1 METMETMEYVLEF
14 KNPVKLYEDITT
26 DHITMQFTSSFR
38 LEIGDKILIDSDNI
52 VDWAFNFSDEE
63 DKGIDIALGNR
74 IKCIIDDIC
83 YYGNTENGFYGIA
96 TISPI
101 NMPEDEVKKLP
112 DDLIFKGAG
121 PAERYLRSMKIYR
134 INRDRIVKAI
144 KNGELKAIKYPP
156 DHRWYIAK
164 KDIDNWVK
172 TLYL

>member
-1 METMETMEYVLEF
+1 MKTMEYVLKF
-14 KNPVKLYEDITT
+14 KNPIKIREDITT
-26 DHITMQFTSSFR
+26 DRIVMQFSSSFR
-38 LEIGDKILIDSDNI
+38 LEIGDKILIDSFNI
-52 VDWAFNFSDEE
+52 VDYDPNLSEE
-63 DKGIDIALGNR
+63 EANEIDIHFGD
-74 IKCIIDDIC
+74 KECIIYDIC
-83 YYGNTENGFYGIA
+83 YYGNTENGVYGIA

-156 DHRWYIAK
+156 DHRWYIEK
-164 KDIDNWVK
+164 KDIDNWAK